1 MHNNSYSF
9 KPKKHKACVFYNT
22 SSLSKKHSKE
32 QRPKA
37 SKVSWLV
44 FLATLF
50 IVLFSLT
57 TVLFP
62 SLVIRSSSP
71 FTGTPINPYET
82 GVWTYPLLATN
93 FILLGI
99 AILYKKNKI
108 SQIIKPIKF
117 VFDFEV
123 SKETAFIVMIIFLA
137 TYASLTIPE
146 LSQEEGWDD
155 YPAVKQRVQD
165 WNPSQIASSFEP
177 HLRYMFLF
185 ASLNI
190 FGNIRVLPFI
200 ASIALV
206 VLTYFITKELSK
218 KRFAAL
224 VAVAILLQSSTFLSY
239 DTSAT
244 YDSLW
249 ALLYVLSL
257 YLIYKKWFLSPPSF
271 LASIPAKALTA
282 MFLPMTLFFIYRS
295 NLPRQKKKILAIIY
309 GAIIIAGIAVSV
321 TGISTLGS
329 TIGYDPHDFWRGF
342 TAWAFQMRFDVI
354 VLFFMLPLIVGLF
367 VISRR
372 GITHAD
378 SIMVLI
384 MGMLLSAP
392 ILQGFTN
399 QTIQPYRFVP
409 LVVFFA
415 MGVGTILSK
424 RSSEKV

>member
-1 MHNNSYSF
+1 M
-9 KPKKHKACVFYNT
+9 
-22 SSLSKKHSKE
+22 SKKPTTKE
-32 QRPKA
+32 QGPKA
-37 SKVSWLV
+37 SKVSWIV
-44 FLATLF
+44 FLATLV
-50 IVLFSLT
+50 IVLISLT

-62 SLVIRSSSP
+62 SLVIRSTSS
-71 FTGTPINPYET
+71 FLGTEINPYET

-93 FILLGI
+93 FILLGV
-99 AILYKKNKI
+99 AISYKKNKLPEI
-108 SQIIKPIKF
+108 VTRSIKF

-123 SKETAFIVMIIFLA
+123 SKKIALIVLITFLTVYVSFTASEI
-137 TYASLTIPE
+137 
-146 LSQEEGWDD
+146 SQEEGWTD
-155 YPAVKQRVQD
+155 YTAVKQRVQD

-177 HLRYMFLF
+177 HLRYLLLS

-190 FGNIRVLPFI
+190 FGNIRVLPFVV
-200 ASIALV
+200 SIALV
-206 VLTYFITKELSK
+206 VLTYFITKELSQ
-218 KRFAAL
+218 KRFAGL

-244 YDSLW
+244 YDNLW

-282 MFLPMTLFFIYRS
+282 IFLPMTLFFIYRS
-295 NLPRQKKKILAIIY
+295 NLPRQKKKILAVTY
-309 GAIIIAGIAVSV
+309 GTIIIAGIAA
-321 TGISTLGS
+321 TAAGINISNSTLV
-329 TIGYDPHDFWRGF
+329 YDPFDFWRGF

-354 VLFFMLPLIVGLF
+354 VLFFILPLIVGLF
-367 VISRR
+367 VVSRR
-372 GITHAD
+372 GIIHAD
-378 SIMVLI
+378 SIMVLL

-392 ILQGFTN
+392 ILQGFTD

-424 RSSEKV
+424 RSIEKV

>member
-1 MHNNSYSF
+1 M
-9 KPKKHKACVFYNT
+9 
-22 SSLSKKHSKE
+22 SKKPTTKE

-37 SKVSWLV
+37 SKVSWIV

-62 SLVIRSSSP
+62 SLVIRSTSS
-71 FTGTPINPYET
+71 FIGTPINPYET
-82 GVWTYPLLATN
+82 GVWIYPLLATN

-99 AILYKKNKI
+99 AILYKKNKLP
-108 SQIIKPIKF
+108 QIVTRSIKF

-123 SKETAFIVMIIFLA
+123 SKKIALIVLITFLA
-137 TYASLTIPE
+137 VYVSFTASE
-146 LSQEEGWDD
+146 LSEEERWDD
-155 YPAVKQRVQD
+155 YTAVKQRVQD
-165 WNPSQIASSFEP
+165 WNPSQIASIFEP
-177 HLRYMFLF
+177 HLRYLLLSS
-185 ASLNI
+185 SLNI
-190 FGNIRVLPFI
+190 FGNIRVLPFVV
-200 ASIALV
+200 SIALV
-206 VLTYFITKELSK
+206 VLTYFITKELSQ
-218 KRFAAL
+218 KRFAGL

-249 ALLYVLSL
+249 ALLYILSL

-295 NLPRQKKKILAIIY
+295 NLPLPKKKILVVTY
-309 GAIIIAGIAVSV
+309 GAIIIAGIAV
-321 TGISTLGS
+321 TAAGINPSSATD
-329 TIGYDPHDFWRGF
+329 YDPFDFWRGF

-354 VLFFMLPLIVGLF
+354 VLFFILPLIVGLF
-367 VISRR
+367 VVSKR
-372 GITHAD
+372 GIRHAD

-392 ILQGFTN
+392 ILQGFTS

>member
-1 MHNNSYSF
+1 
-9 KPKKHKACVFYNT
+9 
-22 SSLSKKHSKE
+22 LSKKPTTKE
-32 QRPKA
+32 QGPKA
-37 SKVSWLV
+37 SKVSKIV
-44 FLATLF
+44 FLATLV
-50 IVLFSLT
+50 IVLISLT

-62 SLVIRSSSP
+62 SLVIRSTSS
-71 FTGTPINPYET
+71 FLGTEINPYET

-93 FILLGI
+93 FILLGV
-99 AILYKKNKI
+99 AILYKKNKLP
-108 SQIIKPIKF
+108 QIVTRSIKF

-123 SKETAFIVMIIFLA
+123 SKKIALIVLITFLA
-137 TYASLTIPE
+137 VYVSFTASE
-146 LSQEEGWDD
+146 LSQEEGWTD
-155 YPAVKQRVQD
+155 YTAVKQRVQD

-177 HLRYMFLF
+177 HLRYLLLS

-190 FGNIRVLPFI
+190 FGNIRVLPFVV
-200 ASIALV
+200 SIALV
-206 VLTYFITKELSK
+206 ALTYFITKELSQ
-218 KRFAAL
+218 KRFAGL
-224 VAVAILLQSSTFLSY
+224 VGVAILLQSNTFLSY

-244 YDSLW
+244 YDNLW
-249 ALLYVLSL
+249 TLLYVLSL

-271 LASIPAKALTA
+271 VASIPAKALTA

-295 NLPRQKKKILAIIY
+295 NLPRQKKKILAVTY
-309 GAIIIAGIAVSV
+309 GAIIIAGIAA
-321 TGISTLGS
+321 TAAGINISSSTTDYGP
-329 TIGYDPHDFWRGF
+329 YDLWRGF

-354 VLFFMLPLIVGLF
+354 VLFFILPLIVGLF
-367 VISRR
+367 VVSRR
-372 GITHAD
+372 GIIHAD

-424 RSSEKV
+424 RSIEKV

>member
-1 MHNNSYSF
+1 M
-9 KPKKHKACVFYNT
+9 
-22 SSLSKKHSKE
+22 SKKHSKE
-32 QRPKA
+32 QRPKV

-44 FLATLF
+44 FLASLF

-62 SLVIRSSSP
+62 SLVIRSSNP
-71 FTGTPINPYET
+71 FTGIAINPYET

-93 FILLGI
+93 FILFGI
-99 AILYKKNKI
+99 AVLYKKNKI
-108 SQIIKPIKF
+108 PQIIKPIKF

-123 SKETAFIVMIIFLA
+123 SKKTALIVMIIFLA
-137 TYASLTIPE
+137 VYVSLTASE

-155 YPAVKQRVQD
+155 YKAVKERVQS
-165 WNPSQIASSFEP
+165 WSPSQITINFEP
-177 HLRYMFLF
+177 HLRYMFLS

-190 FGNIRVLPFI
+190 FGNIRVLPFVV
-200 ASIALV
+200 SIALV

-218 KRFAAL
+218 KRFAGL

-257 YLIYKKWFLSPPSF
+257 YLIYKKWLLSPPAF

-295 NLPRQKKKILAIIY
+295 SLPIQKKKILAIIY
-309 GAIIIAGIAVSV
+309 GIIIIAGIAV
-321 TGISTLGS
+321 TAAGINLSSS
-329 TIGYDPHDFWRGF
+329 TIGSDPYDFWRGF

-367 VISRR
+367 IISRK

-378 SIMVLI
+378 SIMVLL

-415 MGVGTILSK
+415 VGVGIILSK

>member
-1 MHNNSYSF
+1 MNNSKHVE
-9 KPKKHKACVFYNT
+9 KPKT
-22 SSLSKKHSKE
+22 
-32 QRPKA
+32 

-44 FLATLF
+44 FLATLV

-62 SLVIRSSSP
+62 SLVIRSTSS
-71 FTGTPINPYET
+71 FLGTEINPYET

-93 FILLGI
+93 FILLGV
-99 AILYKKNKI
+99 AILYKKNKLPEI
-108 SQIIKPIKF
+108 VRRTIKF

-123 SKETAFIVMIIFLA
+123 SKKIALIVLITFLA
-137 TYASLTIPE
+137 VYVSFTASE
-146 LSQEEGWDD
+146 LSQEEGWTD
-155 YPAVKQRVQD
+155 YTAVKQRVQD

-177 HLRYMFLF
+177 HLRYLLLS

-190 FGNIRVLPFI
+190 FGNIRFLPFVV
-200 ASIALV
+200 SIALV
-206 VLTYFITKELSK
+206 VLTYFITKELSQ
-218 KRFAAL
+218 KRFAGL

-271 LASIPAKALTA
+271 VASIPAKALTA
-282 MFLPMTLFFIYRS
+282 MFLPMTLFFVYRS
-295 NLPRQKKKILAIIY
+295 NLSRQKKKILAITY
-309 GAIIIAGIAVSV
+309 GAIIIAGIVATAAGINPSFN
-321 TGISTLGS
+321 TGS
-329 TIGYDPHDFWRGF
+329 DPYDFWRGF

-354 VLFFMLPLIVGLF
+354 ILFFILPLIVGLF
-367 VISRR
+367 VVSRR
-372 GITHAD
+372 GIIHAD
-378 SIMVLI
+378 SIMVLL

-392 ILQGFTN
+392 ILQGFTD

-409 LVVFFA
+409 LVIFFA
-415 MGVGTILSK
+415 MGVGTMLTK

>member
-1 MHNNSYSF
+1 MSKSSKNNLQKQKS
-9 KPKKHKACVFYNT
+9 
-22 SSLSKKHSKE
+22 
-32 QRPKA
+32 
-37 SKVSWLV
+37 SKVSWIV
-44 FLATLF
+44 FLAALF

-62 SLVIRSSSP
+62 SLVVRSTSS
-71 FTGTPINPYET
+71 FLGTEINPYET
-82 GVWTYPLLATN
+82 GVWTYHLLTTN
-93 FILLGI
+93 FILLGV
-99 AILYKKNKI
+99 AILYKKNRI
-108 SQIIKPIKF
+108 PQIIRPIKF

-123 SKETAFIVMIIFLA
+123 SKKTALIVMIIFLA
-137 TYASLTIPE
+137 IYVSFTAQE
-146 LSQEEGWDD
+146 LSQEEVWDD
-155 YPAVKQRVQD
+155 YKAVKERVQN
-165 WNPSQIASSFEP
+165 WSPSQIASIEP
-177 HLRYMFLF
+177 HLRYMFLS

-200 ASIALV
+200 LSIALV

-218 KRFAAL
+218 KRFAGL
-224 VAVAILLQSSTFLSY
+224 VAVAILLQSNTFLSY
-239 DTSAT
+239 DTTAT
-244 YDSLW
+244 YDNLW

-295 NLPRQKKKILAIIY
+295 NLPVQKKKILAIIY
-309 GAIIIAGIAVSV
+309 GAIIVAGIAF
-321 TGISTLGS
+321 TAAGINASGS
-329 TIGYDPHDFWRGF
+329 TVGYDPYDFWRGF

-367 VISRR
+367 VVSKQ
-372 GITHAD
+372 GIIHAD
-378 SIMVLI
+378 SIMVLL

-415 MGVGTILSK
+415 IGVGIILSK